1 MTFSIVYSSRT
12 GNTAQLARF
21 LSDNLPSERC
31 LFCGPPAKEALAAQL
46 IFVGFWTDKGTCD
59 GETAAF
65 LPLLH
70 GKEAALF
77 GTAGFGGDRDYFAG
91 ILQRAQ
97 SLLPQDCRCHPGFL
111 ARGRCPRR
119 WGNGTA
125 PPWSRTPRIPG
136 PWGCG
141 RLSRKGCTIPT
152 GRTRRPSSLGLGRY
166 CRQMADNRTH
176 KGRGNLSGSPAPL
189 SLLFTG
195 EAPPKWWFPSPPRS
209 GGRYGPGASP
219 QCA

>member
-12 GNTAQLARF
+12 GNTARLARF

-97 SLLPQDCRCHPGFL
+97 SFLPKDCRCHPGFL
-111 ARGRCPRR
+111 CQGKMPPAVGERYRAALEQNPQDPRALGMWAAFQEGLHHPNRADEEALLAWAREILPPDGR
-119 WGNGTA
+119 
-125 PPWSRTPRIPG
+125 
-136 PWGCG
+136 
-141 RLSRKGCTIPT
+141 
-152 GRTRRPSSLGLGRY
+152 
-166 CRQMADNRTH
+166 
-176 KGRGNLSGSPAPL
+176 
-189 SLLFTG
+189 
-195 EAPPKWWFPSPPRS
+195 
-209 GGRYGPGASP
+209 
-219 QCA
+219 

>member
-111 ARGRCPRR
+111 CQGKMPPAVGGTVPRR
-119 WGNGTA
+119 PGA
-125 PPWSRTPRIPG
+125 EPPGSPG
-136 PWGCG
+136 PGDVGGFPG
-141 RLSRKGCTIPT
+141 RAAPSQPGGRGGPPRLGSGDIAVRWPLT
-152 GRTRRPSSLGLGRY
+152 GRTKR
-166 CRQMADNRTH
+166 
-176 KGRGNLSGSPAPL
+176 RGNLSGSLASL

-195 EAPPKWWFPSPPRS
+195 EAPPKW
-209 GGRYGPGASP
+209 
-219 QCA
+219 